1 MSLKEATEE
10 IKQMLD
16 SYKIT
21 EDNYKKMILILFRIF
36 ANVPVISIG
45 ETGRGKTGSIKQLM
59 KMLNKDRDKK
69 IQNFIIKNMH
79 SGAKESEIIE
89 VIEKAEKNLE
99 DSKNDLSCIF
109 FDEINTTSLLS
120 KMKEIFVNH
129 SLNGKK
135 IDL

>member
-36 ANVPVISIG
+36 ANVPVILIG
-45 ETGRGKTGSIKQLM
+45 ETGCGKTGLIKQLM

-69 IQNFIIKNMH
+69 
-79 SGAKESEIIE
+79 
-89 VIEKAEKNLE
+89 
-99 DSKNDLSCIF
+99 
-109 FDEINTTSLLS
+109 T
-120 KMKEIFVNH
+120 
-129 SLNGKK
+129 
-135 IDL
+135 